1 MTNHNIQS
9 LGRQVPSDWK
19 IQRLGDLGEVRG
31 RVGWKGY
38 TKKDLV
44 QSGALAIG
52 GRQMGSNCRLDL
64 SEPVHLSQAKF
75 VESPEIAIKRD
86 DILIAQRGTLG
97 KIALVDQEIGDAT
110 INPSLV
116 IFRPRLIC
124 SVYATYFLASTAG
137 QLQIEEATSKTGVP
151 MISQKQIENMLIA
164 RPSCEREEALIAEVL
179 NDIEHQLSALELE
192 LDKKSQVKQAAMQK
206 LLTGKRRLPGFEGE
220 WEVKR
225 LGDVAQIKKGQ
236 LITSSTLMP
245 GDVPVIAGGKQPAYF
260 HSTANRLGRTITISA
275 SGASAGYIA
284 LYNGPIFASDCSTIG
299 ELESYCLDFVYFQ
312 LQRNQQAIYKAQT
325 GGAQPHIHAKDLNPI
340 AFSFPTLAEQTA
352 IATVLSDIDTEL
364 AILESRRDKARV
376 LKQGMMQQLLTG
388 KIRLR

>member
-1 MTNHNIQS
+1 
-9 LGRQVPSDWK
+9 
-19 IQRLGDLGEVRG
+19 
-31 RVGWKGY
+31 
-38 TKKDLV
+38 
-44 QSGALAIG
+44 
-52 GRQMGSNCRLDL
+52 MGSNCRLDL

-192 LDKKSQVKQAAMQK
+192 LDKKSQVKQAAMQE
-206 LLTGKRRLPGFEGE
+206 LLNGKRRLPGFEGE
-220 WEVKR
+220 WAQVS
-225 LGDVAQIKKGQ
+225 LGSVAAMNSGGTPPTGRDDFYGGVIPWVS
-236 LITSSTLMP
+236 ISDMTSSGQFISETERTLSDLGLANCAAKRFPAGTILYAMYASL
-245 GDVPVIAGGKQPAYF
+245 GECSIAAREVTTSQAI
-260 HSTANRLGRTITISA
+260 LGIRPES
-275 SGASAGYIA
+275 SLLGEY
-284 LYNGPIFASDCSTIG
+284 LYYW
-299 ELESYCLDFVYFQ
+299 LESIRGAVKLMG
-312 LQRNQQAIYKAQT
+312 QQGTQSN
-325 GGAQPHIHAKDLNPI
+325 LNKKI
-340 AFSFPTLAEQTA
+340 VQGFSLRLPSKPEQAA
-352 IATVLSDIDTEL
+352 IAKVLCEIDQDIDALTAKSE
-364 AILESRRDKARV
+364 KARAI
-376 LKQGMMQQLLTG
+376 KAGMMQQLLTG